1 LRQLEALVN
10 EIQQKSELQSRFEFP
25 SKQLV
30 DEAFASCEELK
41 SQVLLLEKKY
51 SHV

>member
-1 LRQLEALVN
+1 MQALIN
-10 EIQQKSELQSRFEFP
+10 EMQQKSELQSRFEL
-25 SKQLV
+25 STKNLV